1 MHWSLRQ
8 KMSFWIIQPALKQTF
23 AEASVGV
30 FHCCLV
36 LWVSIQMPAFRP
48 KNFHSVVYTVGP
60 PPSISKL
67 CISSRLGQNCYSLHY
82 LRFFCQNM
90 QKVPALHFI
99 CNASKKKTF
108 FSFLEDKLSFLP
120 LSLSL
125 QRRREIFS
133 KDSEF
138 SAVQLTYLPS
148 FNCQSEINQDKTD
161 LGSLL
166 DSLNIS
172 LI

>member
-1 MHWSLRQ
+1 MHWPLRQ
-8 KMSFWIIQPALKQTF
+8 KMSFWLIQPALKQTF

-30 FHCCLV
+30 FQCCLV
-36 LWVSIQMPAFRP
+36 LWVSIQMTTFRP
-48 KNFHSVVYTVGP
+48 KNFHSAVYTVGP
-60 PPSISKL
+60 LHPFQNYVSLADWANIVIHCIISGFSAKI
-67 CISSRLGQNCYSLHY
+67 CRKF
-82 LRFFCQNM
+82 LRYTSFVM
-90 QKVPALHFI
+90 QA
-99 CNASKKKTF
+99 KKKLF

-166 DSLNIS
+166 V
-172 LI
+172 LIYH